1 MIIFHIRLV
10 PNEII
15 SPLQPKSFCYIN
27 ESFIFNLKVSNPKT
41 GVNWT
46 INEQILDA
54 YASRVK
60 QQSLGHGHH
69 QLIIKE
75 CSEDVV
81 GVVTAITKT
90 NAEDKILTSQSIL
103 QIGKKIFSV
112 SK

>member
-1 MIIFHIRLV
+1 MIISHILLV

-15 SPLQPKSFCYIN
+15 SPLPTKSFCYTN
-27 ESFIFNLKVSNPKT
+27 ESVIFKLEVSNPKT

-46 INEQILDA
+46 INGQILDT

-60 QQSLGHGHH
+60 QQSLGQGHH
-69 QLIIKE
+69 QLIIKK

-90 NAEDKILTSQSIL
+90 NIEDEILTSQSIL
-103 QIGKKIFSV
+103 KIGKKIFSV
-112 SK
+112 RK